1 MLKRLAF
8 SLSGLLICLLV
19 VVTLLEPFL
28 GTEAVKDYFYT
39 SPIIICLWGITASIS
54 VVYLF
59 RQSVHKNLITFLL
72 HFSFVVILAGSLV
85 THLFGKQ
92 GTVHLRI
99 EQPQNEYVV
108 DDGRSCFFE
117 FSKNAKNQYIK
128 LLDFQVEYYDGTLSP
143 KDFASTIE
151 VSNGEEVVQGQ
162 TAMNRVFSYKNYRF
176 CQQSYDEDER
186 GVTFSVNHDPYGIAL
201 TYCGYFL
208 LFFSFVT
215 FFFQKNT
222 RFRQL
227 YKR

>member
-1 MLKRLAF
+1 MLKRTVFL
-8 SLSGLLICLLV
+8 LSGLLISLLV
-19 VVTLLEPFL
+19 LATLVEAFS
-28 GTEAVKDYFYT
+28 GTDFVKKYFYT
-39 SPIIICLWGITASIS
+39 SPFTICLWLLTVILS

-59 RQSVHKNLITFLL
+59 RQGVYKNLITFLL